1 MGAFITMTLTRVH
14 QVFTRLTILVL
25 LTILF
30 AIAIGGG
37 SAQDNADD
45 DYGIWYE
52 QGEAQSRGGF
62 LVPGVIASGNIHEPL
77 DRAAFTPDRDG
88 FLLYLGEDDAFS
100 IDRSYFVGLD
110 ARFDDPLITVS
121 TFYDSPYLE
130 DYARILDIEVESLAG
145 RLGLESASDS
155 VQTVPV
161 GHPVAR
167 NERGTT
173 FLTFS
178 PVPGDI
184 GAYLIIVASYDA
196 KAHGDYHV
204 TLVAED

>member
-1 MGAFITMTLTRVH
+1 MGAFITTTQERAHRVRK
-14 QVFTRLTILVL
+14 RLSILGL
-25 LTILF
+25 LTIAF
-30 AIAIGGG
+30 AVAHGSV
-37 SAQDNADD
+37 SAQDNAGD
-45 DYGIWYE
+45 DYGIWYV

-62 LVPGVIASGNIHEPL
+62 LFPDVIVSGNIHEPL
-77 DRAAFTPDRDG
+77 DKAAFTPDRDG
-88 FLLYLGEDDAFS
+88 FLIFLGEDDAFS

-130 DYARILDIEVESLAG
+130 EYARLLGTEVESLAD
-145 RLGLESASDS
+145 RLGLESASHS

-167 NERGTT
+167 NARGTS
-173 FLTFS
+173 FLTFA

-184 GAYLIIVASYDA
+184 GAYLIVIASYQA
-196 KAHGDYHV
+196 TAHGDYHV